1 MERPAER
8 GHFPTFR
15 LGLNALK
22 SLPRPSFRNS
32 AWRAIV
38 FALVAVLLGVG
49 GWVVTR
55 PTPPEVLALR
65 KRANDN
71 GLKAKLWASY
81 AKLSDEGVTR
91 LDPIHLADGGMGGI
105 LGFNHFQPRP
115 RPTDPAEADAFD
127 RDNAATAAK
136 CRRLQDYY
144 DRLRVKWERAAS
156 RPDEFVIPDPPPP
169 VNIEPSSFQ
178 DIAF

>member
-1 MERPAER
+1 MERSAER

-15 LGLNALK
+15 LGLSVLGALP
-22 SLPRPSFRNS
+22 SPSFRITTR
-32 AWRAIV
+32 RAIV
-38 FALVAVLLGVG
+38 LGLLAALLGVG

-55 PTPPEVLALR
+55 PTPPEVLAR
-65 KRANDN
+65 RERAKAY
-71 GLKAKLWASY
+71 GGQAKLWARY
-81 AKLSDEGVTR
+81 AKLSDDGVTV
-91 LDPIHLADGGMGGI
+91 LDPIRLADGGTGGF
-105 LGFNHFQPRP
+105 LSFNHFQPRP

-144 DRLRVKWERAAS
+144 DRLRIKWERAAT
-156 RPDEFVIPDPPPP
+156 RPSEPVPPDPPPP
-169 VNIEPSSFQ
+169 VHIEVTTVQ